1 LCHPIG
7 YNVPGGTMSTMRLT
21 ATKFKKN
28 IDQIL
33 DSVLSNGKSVE
44 IERKGQILKLI
55 PVKTKIKKSKLMNL
69 EPHDTIVG
77 DPESIIH
84 IDWLK
89 EWKEEM
95 NL

>member
-1 LCHPIG
+1 
-7 YNVPGGTMSTMRLT
+7 MRVT
-21 ATKFKKN
+21 ATKFKQN

-33 DSVLSNGKSVE
+33 DSVVADGKPVE
-44 IERKGQILKLI
+44 IERKGQIIRLV
-55 PVKTKIKKSKLMNL
+55 PIKMKNKKNKLMNL

-84 IDWLK
+84 IDWSK
-89 EWKEEM
+89 EWKEEI

>member
-1 LCHPIG
+1 MIRNDSC
-7 YNVPGGTMSTMRLT
+7 NVGGTMRVT
-21 ATKFKKN
+21 ATKFKQN

-33 DSVLSNGKSVE
+33 DSILSNGKPVE
-44 IERKGQILKLI
+44 IEKKGQIIRLVPI
-55 PVKTKIKKSKLMNL
+55 KTKSKKSKLMNL

-84 IDWLK
+84 IDWAK
-89 EWKEEM
+89 EWQEEK